1 MTEDTPQESKIK
13 TEAEELDIGSLF
25 RGTATITFVAEILA
39 IIMLLGSGTAFV
51 ISRSGMIG
59 AIELDV
65 AIFLLLVGAMITLFF
80 FLGAI
85 GFFIRFNKR
94 IGRAVIGEG
103 IGSVDLSSPR
113 VKTVVTIYG
122 FAVGLILIMGLYGY
136 WLVYKYFFASLAE
149 TSLSFFGIS
158 LSLGI
163 FILALLIQIVIAALG
178 RTATTISRA
187 VLSDDT

>member
-1 MTEDTPQESKIK
+1 MTEDTSQKINAESG
-13 TEAEELDIGSLF
+13 TEELDIGSLF
-25 RGTATITFVAEILA
+25 RGTATITFVAEILS
-39 IIMLLGSGTAFV
+39 IIMLLGSSVAFV
-51 ISRSGMIG
+51 ISRSGLIE

-85 GFFIRFNKR
+85 GFFIRFNKKL
-94 IGRAVIGEG
+94 GRAVIGEG

-122 FAVGLILIMGLYGY
+122 LAVGLILIMGMYGY
-136 WLVYKYFFASLAE
+136 WLVYKYFFAELAA

-163 FILALLIQIVIAALG
+163 FILAFLIQLVIAALG
-178 RTATTISRA
+178 RTATTIIRA